1 MSTCCSPKAL
11 EKVYFSPC
19 LNSLKIIKKI
29 KGNLSPEVT
38 QALLIGMKVKKKIK
52 KKKQKTK
59 QTNIY
64 EKLLKQTNKKH
75 NNSFSPLMYDLE
87 SKKKHQ
93 KKPFNQALDVTDKT
107 SSSVKFSL

>member
-38 QALLIGMKVKKKIK
+38 QALLIGMKVKKTNKQRN
-52 KKKQKTK
+52 KKQNK
-59 QTNIY
+59 QIFMKNY
-64 EKLLKQTNKKH
+64 
-75 NNSFSPLMYDLE
+75 
-87 SKKKHQ
+87 
-93 KKPFNQALDVTDKT
+93 
-107 SSSVKFSL
+107 